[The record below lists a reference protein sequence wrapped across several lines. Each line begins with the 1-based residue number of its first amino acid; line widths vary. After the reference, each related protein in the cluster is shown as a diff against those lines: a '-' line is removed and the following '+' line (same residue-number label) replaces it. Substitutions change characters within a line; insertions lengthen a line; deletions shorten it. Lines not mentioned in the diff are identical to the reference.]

1 MQMAKI
7 ADSPVGRVLHDL
19 FNSVMDPA
27 IICYSTMQ
35 YYQEPGRLSLDGGPQ
50 VYSRQEYYVFKQFDQ

>member
-1 MQMAKI
+1 MSRCLDDHQATFYVGPMMQMAKI

-27 IICYSTMQ
+27 IICYSTM
-35 YYQEPGRLSLDGGPQ
+35 
-50 VYSRQEYYVFKQFDQ
+50 